1 MNTTVSTGT
10 RRPGP
15 GTRAPR
21 RPAPRSGDP
30 RRPDRRRLG
39 PGPSEGAALPISP
52 ARPAPG
58 GARRHASR
66 TTFILLLLAML
77 GGGLVCLL
85 VINTTLAAASIRISN
100 LQRENTRESQQVQEL
115 QQQVSADRSA
125 NSIEQRALRLG
136 MRPQPILNFVNPR
149 TGRRYT
155 MPAQVPGVAAVPGYT
170 P

>member
-21 RPAPRSGDP
+21 RPAPRRGDP
-30 RRPDRRRLG
+30 RRPDRRRLD
-39 PGPSEGAALPISP
+39 PGRAEAAALPIRP
-52 ARPAPG
+52 ARLASG

-66 TTFILLLLAML
+66 TTFIVLVLAML
-77 GGGLVCLL
+77 GCGLVCLV

-136 MRPQPILNFVNPR
+136 MRPQPKLNFVNLR

-155 MPAQVPGVAAVPGYT
+155 TPARVPGVAAVPGYT